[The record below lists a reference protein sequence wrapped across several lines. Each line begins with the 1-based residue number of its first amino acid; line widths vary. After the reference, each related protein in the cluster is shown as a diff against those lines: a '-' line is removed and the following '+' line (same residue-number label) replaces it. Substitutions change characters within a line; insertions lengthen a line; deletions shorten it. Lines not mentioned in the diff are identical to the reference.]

1 MGSWFYLIPAAGVL
15 ALLFALVKS
24 AGVSKQDAGNETMQE
39 IAGHIHE
46 GAMAFLS
53 REYKVL
59 AIFVVIVAVLLAVGN
74 ASQAAHRD
82 AATRSFQGSGQR
94 SGPRSGPRIRG

>member
-1 MGSWFYLIPAAGVL
+1 MQTWFYLIPAAGVV

-24 AGVSKQDAGNETMQE
+24 TWINGQDAGNDTMKE

-46 GAMAFLS
+46 GAMAFLA

-59 AIFVVIVAVLLAVGN
+59 SLFVVIVAVLLAVGN
-74 ASQAAHRD
+74 ANQPSSHWLIGL
-82 AATRSFQGSGQR
+82 SFVCGAVCSGL
-94 SGPRSGPRIRG
+94 